1 MMSPLA
7 LSRFNT
13 VVIIA
18 AAGLVV
24 GHWLQPVPGVLL
36 WTRAI
41 PFLAVMGAI
50 GALRGWRESA
60 VRVPPPSASLRLALI
75 ACFAAGAMLLVSL
88 GYVAF
93 HGWPAS

>member
-1 MMSPLA
+1 MSPLA

-13 VVIIA
+13 VVILA

-36 WTRAI
+36 WTRALA
-41 PFLAVMGAI
+41 FLALMGTI

-60 VRVPPPSASLRLALI
+60 VRVPPPAAPIRLALI
-75 ACFAAGAMLLVSL
+75 ACFAVGAMLLVSL

-93 HGWPAS
+93 HGWPTS